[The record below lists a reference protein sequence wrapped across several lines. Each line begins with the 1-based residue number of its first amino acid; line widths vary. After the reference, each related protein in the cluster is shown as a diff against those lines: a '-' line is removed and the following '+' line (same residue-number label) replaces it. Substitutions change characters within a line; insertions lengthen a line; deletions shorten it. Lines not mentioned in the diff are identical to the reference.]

1 MTTETTRSA
10 TSAQRRYNSAMATIQ
25 IRDIPEDAYEA
36 LRRRAKA
43 EGKSLQ
49 SYMREQVVELARPM
63 DDAEGWAEYEAMLA
77 RTPPRN
83 VTTESILADLD
94 AGRHER

>member
-1 MTTETTRSA
+1 MP
-10 TSAQRRYNSAMATIQ
+10 TIQ
-25 IRDIPEDAYEA
+25 IRDIPTEYYEA
-36 LRRRAKA
+36 LRRQATV

-49 SYMREQVVELARPM
+49 SFMRDRVIAMGKQLRKAEAWARVR
-63 DDAEGWAEYEAMLA
+63 AIVREN
-77 RTPPRN
+77 PPLN